1 MRQKNIKNGNK
12 EGNKIED
19 EKNKKL
25 ESKLKSEGKQNQQN
39 KQKAENKK
47 NQVNKQ
53 KIENKKN
60 QVNKKETENKN
71 QVDKKKKENKD
82 NKDNK
87 ENKNNKEN
95 QEKTESKEKD
105 IEQKENEKN
114 DVTSK
119 KLPKEVKSRI
129 LKNLLVAVMVVAY
142 FLILILAHQNMRPE
156 RLAGDIEIFAI
167 AYLGSGLIVLERAY
181 KKDDGKLAITS
192 IELLV
197 LSFHTLSI
205 NHMVN
210 ILKSDFSTYLLI
222 SSGAFSI
229 YFILKTI
236 IIYTKDRK
244 QYLNSLSDI
253 SEIVN
258 EDKPIIKEATKKTKK
273 ANVVNNEND
282 IKTQGKKDISKKKSN
297 LKDNDN
303 KKDKANKTANKRIN
317 SKKDVVEGKKT
328 TTQKNKVI
336 KDTNKKEN
344 EKLNTKKA
352 KTTQKNKK
360 EVNKND

>member
-1 MRQKNIKNGNK
+1 MRQKNIKNANK
-12 EGNKIED
+12 EENKIED

-60 QVNKKETENKN
+60 QVNKKETENKKN
-71 QVDKKKKENKD
+71 QVDKKKKENK
-82 NKDNK
+82 
-87 ENKNNKEN
+87 ENKEN

-167 AYLGSGLIVLERAY
+167 AYLVSGLIVLERAY

-297 LKDNDN
+297 LKDDDN
-303 KKDKANKTANKRIN
+303 KKDKANKTVNKRIN

>member
-1 MRQKNIKNGNK
+1 MQMYH
-12 EGNKIED
+12 
-19 EKNKKL
+19 L
-25 ESKLKSEGKQNQQN
+25 
-39 KQKAENKK
+39 
-47 NQVNKQ
+47 
-53 KIENKKN
+53 
-60 QVNKKETENKN
+60 
-71 QVDKKKKENKD
+71 
-82 NKDNK
+82 
-87 ENKNNKEN
+87 
-95 QEKTESKEKD
+95 
-105 IEQKENEKN
+105 QKENEKN

-167 AYLGSGLIVLERAY
+167 AYLVSGLIVLERAY

-297 LKDNDN
+297 LKDDDN
-303 KKDKANKTANKRIN
+303 KKDKANKTVNKRIN